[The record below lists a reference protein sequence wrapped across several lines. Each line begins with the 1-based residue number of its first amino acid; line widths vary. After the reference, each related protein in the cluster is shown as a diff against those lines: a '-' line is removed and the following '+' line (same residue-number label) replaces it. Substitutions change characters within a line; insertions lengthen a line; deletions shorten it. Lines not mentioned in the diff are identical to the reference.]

1 MARQALIIVISQ
13 INLLLSLVNDS
24 LDFKLIEESKFVA
37 KKETFKIRD
46 LLDFIKA
53 MFVPQMQL
61 VGNVFSAK
69 VEENENG
76 DVENDHR
83 MPNSLHG
90 DQIRLKQVLINLVKN
105 ALKFTQGGAIE
116 IATSYDAR
124 KELLK
129 CRVIDNGLGFNEAE
143 K

>member
-24 LDFKLIEESKFVA
+24 LDFKLIEESRFVA

-61 VGNVFSAK
+61 VGNTFTAR

-76 DVENDHR
+76 ENANQR

-116 IATSYDAR
+116 IATSYDAH

-129 CRVIDNGLGFNEAE
+129 CRVIDNGLGFNESE